1 MKHPAHPA
9 LVHFPIACWSLASL
23 ADGVALLAWPVQ
35 LQLLAAVLLAIGCVL
50 GLLAAAAGFAELL
63 KLPEGHP
70 AERTANMHMLFA
82 LTSWC
87 VYAGSLFLRIDQQH
101 LIAPNMWALLL
112 SGLGLLV
119 LLATGWLGGQL
130 VYRHG
135 VGVGGR

>member
-70 AERTANMHMLFA
+70 AERTANMHML
-82 LTSWC
+82 L
-87 VYAGSLFLRIDQQH
+87 SLIH
-101 LIAPNMWALLL
+101 I
-112 SGLGLLV
+112 
-119 LLATGWLGGQL
+119 
-130 VYRHG
+130 
-135 VGVGGR
+135 

>member
-9 LVHFPIACWSLASL
+9 LVHFPIACWSLASC
-23 ADGVALLAWPVQ
+23 ADGAALFVWPAQ
-35 LQLLAAVLLAIGCVL
+35 LQLLAAVLMAMGCVL
-50 GLLAAAAGFAELL
+50 GVLTAAAGFVELL
-63 KLPEGHP
+63 KLPDGHP
-70 AERTANMHMLFA
+70 AERTANIHMMFA

-87 VYAGSLFLRIDQQH
+87 LYAGSLFLRTEQQH
-101 LIAPNMWALLL
+101 LIAPTVWALLL
-112 SGLGLLV
+112 SGLGLLM

>member
-1 MKHPAHPA
+1 
-9 LVHFPIACWSLASL
+9 
-23 ADGVALLAWPVQ
+23 
-35 LQLLAAVLLAIGCVL
+35 LAAVLLAIGCVL

>member
-9 LVHFPIACWSLASL
+9 LVHFPIACWSLASC
-23 ADGVALLAWPVQ
+23 ADGVALFAWPMQ

-50 GLLAAAAGFAELL
+50 GLLAAAAGFVELL

-70 AERTANMHMLFA
+70 TERTASIHMGFA

-87 VYAGSLFLRIDQQH
+87 LYAGSLFLRIEQQH
-101 LIAPNMWALLL
+101 LIAPNVWALLL
-112 SGLGLLV
+112 SGLGLLM

-135 VGVGGR
+135 VGVAGR